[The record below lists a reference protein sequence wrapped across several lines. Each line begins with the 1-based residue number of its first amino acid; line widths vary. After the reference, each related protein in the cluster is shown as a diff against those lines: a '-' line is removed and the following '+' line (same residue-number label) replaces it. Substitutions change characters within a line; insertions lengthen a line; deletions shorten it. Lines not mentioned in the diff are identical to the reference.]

1 MRRRFTLIELLV
13 VIAIIA
19 ILAAMLLPALAK
31 ARQKAIAI
39 NCTSNLKQLVTVRLL
54 YANDYQDYIQC
65 KDSIGGSKGYKHFE
79 DLKYLER
86 FSPAEHCTWQG
97 DWPGQPEGKDPEY
110 YCTYGV
116 FGMNGVGS
124 VNFQKYLKYSRVYNS
139 DASKSCDYLFLPLI
153 TAPGS
158 FMTECDSV
166 SDGSVSS
173 GVPSQTDSIHLT
185 ASTSQGRI
193 FMVHGNRTNSAL
205 LDGHAA
211 ALDVGGMQSCM
222 NDIYPKSDPDDHRI
236 KSALYY
242 DVNLVRLKVIF

>member
-65 KDSIGGSKGYKHFE
+65 KDSFAGSKGYKHFE
-79 DLKYLER
+79 DLKYLEK

-97 DWPGQPEGKDPEY
+97 DWPGQPEGKDTEY
-110 YCTYGV
+110 YRTYGV

-124 VNFQKYLKYSRVYNS
+124 VNFQKYLKYSRVYN
-139 DASKSCDYLFLPLI
+139 DASKVIDYLFLPLI

-166 SDGSVSS
+166 DDSSVSS
-173 GVPSQTDSIHLT
+173 GALVQIDSIHLT
-185 ASTSQGRI
+185 ASSDQGRI
-193 FMVHGNRTNSAL
+193 YMVHGNRTNSAL

-211 ALDVGGMQSCM
+211 ALDVGGIQSCM
-222 NDIYPKSDPDDHRI
+222 LDIYPKDDPDDLRI